1 MVSRE
6 DLKLA
11 FVGFIRTVLAGI
23 LIAAII
29 TGVLIL
35 GFRGQ
40 TNQEREVEQQT
51 LYANLAQACVLALP
65 VDPVEGRDA
74 NDVAQCFTQ
83 YGLQPPGLAHDAP

>member
-1 MVSRE
+1 MSRAE
-6 DLKLA
+6 LKSA
-11 FVGFIRTVLAGI
+11 AMGFARTVLAGL
-23 LIAAII
+23 LIAVII

-65 VDPVEGRDA
+65 VDPEKGRNA
-74 NDVAQCFTQ
+74 GDVAQCFTQ
-83 YGLQPPGLAHDAP
+83 YGLQPPGLVND

>member
-40 TNQEREVEQQT
+40 TNEERRVQQQT
-51 LYANLAQACVLALP
+51 LFANLAQACVLALP
-65 VDPVEGRDA
+65 VDPEAGRDA
-74 NDVAQCFTQ
+74 SDVAQCFTQ

>member
-1 MVSRE
+1 MTR
-6 DLKLA
+6 DDIKLA
-11 FVGFIRTVLAGI
+11 LLGFVRTVLAGL
-23 LIAAII
+23 LIAAVI

-65 VDPVEGRDA
+65 VDPETGRDPG
-74 NDVAQCFTQ
+74 DVAQCFTQ
-83 YGLQPPGLAHDAP
+83 YGLQPPGLAND